1 MLDLRGRAAVC
12 LGAVVLGVLVLFVA
26 PGPDGKRTVRT
37 GGKALGQ
44 QSLTT
49 DAAGAAAEA
58 ASAAPQ
64 AGAVGQAVDSA
75 TAAARPSA
83 SGVQTRTT
91 PTSAAAS
98 VTGPTLVPRNVAK
111 IGRGITATTVR
122 VGIFVA
128 DFAGLQNVKGFNT
141 GNPEVQAKAVADRI
155 NANGGIAGRRVEL
168 SFGRMPATSGNW
180 EADEQAICSS
190 FTEDK
195 KVFAVIY
202 ALVSQGKTFQTC
214 LARADTPLISSSGGP
229 ADQDVMAKNPNHLF
243 YVGSLNTSR
252 LAGAYIDGLVAQQF
266 FPAGEKIGLVRPN
279 DETYRRA
286 TEQVLKPRLAAN
298 GLKLAEEAI
307 VNAQTSLTATAGE
320 MSSVVLRFQGAG
332 VRRVIFLDNATLAP
346 LFAIQASGQG
356 YYPKYG
362 FNSLSNPNF
371 FVANVPPAALAGAKG
386 VGWISALDVDKQ
398 REGVVNASA
407 KTCYSIMEKAGE
419 TGVDRSGVLTQRN
432 YCDGLFF
439 LKATLDRASELTPA
453 GVRSIVDAGG
463 GGFESAQ
470 TFTTRFGPNRHE
482 AAATA
487 KYFAFDDACRC
498 FRYTGGSRSIP

>member
-12 LGAVVLGVLVLFVA
+12 LGAIVLGVLVLFVA
-26 PGPDGKRTVRT
+26 PGPEGKSTVRA
-37 GGKALGQ
+37 GRNPA
-44 QSLTT
+44 
-49 DAAGAAAEA
+49 AVAGAAAEA
-58 ASAAPQ
+58 ATTSPEAVVAP
-64 AGAVGQAVDSA
+64 GVDTGS
-75 TAAARPSA
+75 T
-83 SGVQTRTT
+83 GVQSGTTGARARTT
-91 PTSAAAS
+91 PGATSGSTTAPTS
-98 VTGPTLVPRNVAK
+98 RSTLVPRNVAK
-111 IGRGITATTVR
+111 VGRGITATTVR

-141 GNPEVQAKAVADRI
+141 GNPEVQAKAVADHI
-155 NANGGIAGRRVEL
+155 NASGGIAGRRVEL
-168 SFGRMPATSGNW
+168 SYGRMPATSGNW

-229 ADQDVMAKNPNHLF
+229 ADQDVMAKNPSHLF

-266 FPAGEKIGLVRPN
+266 FPPGEKIGLVRPN

-286 TEQVLKPRLAAN
+286 TEQVLKPRLTAH
-298 GLKLAEEAI
+298 GLKIAEEAV

-346 LFAIQASGQG
+346 LFAIQASSQG

-386 VGWISALDVDKQ
+386 VGWIPALDVDKQ
-398 REGVVNASA
+398 REGAANAAA
-407 KTCYSIMEKAGE
+407 KTCYAIMEKAGE

-439 LKATLDRASELTPA
+439 LKATLDRAPELTPA
-453 GVRSIVDAGG
+453 GVRAMVDANVA
-463 GGFESAQ
+463 FESAQ
-470 TFTTRFGPNRHE
+470 TFSTRFGPNRHE

-487 KYFAFDDACRC
+487 KYFAFDETCRC
-498 FRYTGGSRSIP
+498 FRYTGGSRAIP